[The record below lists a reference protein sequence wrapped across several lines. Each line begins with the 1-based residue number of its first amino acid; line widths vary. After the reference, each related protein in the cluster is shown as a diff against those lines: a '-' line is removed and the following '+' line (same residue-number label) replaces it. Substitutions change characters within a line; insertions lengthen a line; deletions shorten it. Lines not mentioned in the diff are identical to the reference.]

1 MNEENNLG
9 GNTPNPVNTAP
20 VATES
25 PVNTTPTNPEQPV
38 FTNEPPVT
46 PVAPVPPTQ
55 MPEASV
61 NPSEVVPPMPEVTS
75 NGMTDNGMV
84 NPPSEV
90 NENKRSKGTKITLV
104 ILGIV
109 IVALI
114 TLAVYWFLIRGSGS
128 TENIYYK
135 AIDSLASSLNQN
147 VTAVEENFQKQ
158 VKVNSNITLN
168 LKTSDS
174 DMKKVFNIL
183 NNMELDMDIAMDY
196 QNKIANMDYNIKYNK
211 NSLLNASMYLYDQD
225 AYMDLK
231 NLYNRPIK
239 ISNEEVP
246 LDMIWKMYD
255 FESYKTLITGI
266 TNALKSSLKV
276 NYFTTKNETI
286 NVLGQKVKTTK
297 HILTLTPE
305 DINNFY
311 NDFYN
316 YLVSDQLV
324 LNALAKITDSEIDE
338 VKKGMESTIDNVAMS
353 DDTFVSEI
361 YVSNSNT
368 IEKVVIKVNDSAL
381 TFNKVEENKFNIV
394 TNSSDQEEKVGELEI
409 KEDGISFTIDDAGD
423 ELTIE
428 LSKNTSR
435 IAMDMFDAKMEIKLT
450 TTDENGNV
458 EITVNNSD
466 LDANVKITYEK
477 EETSNISKKSV
488 SNAIEMDKLTQ
499 NDYNTIMQNI
509 YSNSTLMSLLQ
520 SVIGLDQIP
529 SYDTNTD
536 SSLNQTPSYNTN
548 NDNSL
553 NNSINTY

>member
-9 GNTPNPVNTAP
+9 GNTPNPVNAAP

-46 PVAPVPPTQ
+46 PVAPVSPT
-55 MPEASV
+55 
-61 NPSEVVPPMPEVTS
+61 PMPDVTP

-90 NENKRSKGTKITLV
+90 NQNKRNKGTKVTLV

-114 TLAVYWFLIRGSGS
+114 TLAAYWFLIRGSGS

-147 VTAVEENFQKQ
+147 VTTVEENFQKP

-286 NVLGQKVKTTK
+286 NVLGQNIKTTK

-338 VKKGMESTIDNVAMS
+338 VKKVIESTIDNIAMS
-353 DDTFVSEI
+353 DETFVSEI

-409 KEDGISFTIDDAGD
+409 KEDGVSFTIDDADD

-520 SVIGLDQIP
+520 SIIGLDQIP

>member
-55 MPEASV
+55 MPEVSV
-61 NPSEVVPPMPEVTS
+61 NPSEVVTPMPEVTS